1 MKRRLIGLVLTI
13 FILTGMNVFGQGLW
27 CDIDFG
33 CFLTDDWKPTLP
45 PSGSCHATTPDL
57 LKLYARSCWSD
68 GRDCP
73 INWAFQLQAPD
84 YNSDDCYTNGCHKH
98 SRVLDP
104 SQYQDMLTSSGGLR
118 LDTGPFSNAMNKG
131 NSSYFE
137 FNAARPEASGIMK
150 LSIRASIPPNCDVVS
165 TLEHNPGWILCGDG
179 PEHYF
184 CTSMALPYHINGL
197 VELLDGD
204 DYIKNAPINNHVA
217 HNQYGTPEMNRRL
230 QNLASAVRTQYHD
243 NNSEGNYYVRI
254 SFNDLSLEYGGI
266 FDVRGDW
273 DCHENDTWQAGHLGH
288 RLGRSA
294 DLNVGERDSTPP
306 QCLQCDS
313 VQDKPNCESKYS
325 TDFIEITDRA
335 TGQEET
341 LRVKDW
347 IDRMAG
353 GHNLHEKEP
362 AENRLI
368 HLEMD

>member
-1 MKRRLIGLVLTI
+1 MKRKLIGLTLTI
-13 FILTGMNVFGQGLW
+13 FILTGVNVFGQVQW

-104 SQYQDMLTSSGGLR
+104 SQYQNMLTSSGGLR
-118 LDTGPFSNAMNKG
+118 LDTGLFSNAMNKG

-165 TLEHNPGWILCGDG
+165 TLEHNPGWILCDDD

-197 VELLDGD
+197 VELPDGD
-204 DYIKNAPINNHVA
+204 NYLKSSDPGQHVEG
-217 HNQYGTPEMNRRL
+217 HQFYCKLEMVDKVRK
-230 QNLASAVRTQYHD
+230 LAELIRSKYQDLSGMNVK
-243 NNSEGNYYVRI
+243 I

-266 FDVRGDW
+266 FDYNNQWNCD
-273 DCHENDTWQAGHLGH
+273 HKLH
-288 RLGRSA
+288 RVGKSMDPNSTECLVCDPGQTGCITLSSA
-294 DLNVGERDSTPP
+294 DVVVLEKKDTKE
-306 QCLQCDS
+306 Q
-313 VQDKPNCESKYS
+313 
-325 TDFIEITDRA
+325 EIWIIK
-335 TGQEET
+335 E
-341 LRVKDW
+341 W
-347 IDRMAG
+347 IDSIAQME
-353 GHNLHEKEP
+353 LKLIEKHKSEYD
-362 AENRLI
+362 RFM
-368 HLEMD
+368 HLEME